1 MLWRDVSLSY
11 MRKIYM
17 GRFILRC
24 FTLLAVSLFLAV
36 APEQFVPLQAGMFF
50 DKLTLLH
57 VLWVVWVFD
66 MLAQVVPSTKAVI
79 ALGSQKSFLA
89 HFRKAHAPVS
99 LQSLRAKT
107 AQAAK
112 RAYIVFALWACLTF
126 GLGWLHAK
134 NILGDLAMLWIS
146 TFFYVC
152 DLICVLF

>member
-66 MLAQVVPSTKAVI
+66 MLAPVVPSTQAVI
-79 ALGSQKSFLA
+79 ALGSQKSVLA
-89 HFRKAHAPVS
+89 HVRKAHAPVS
-99 LQSLRAKT
+99 
-107 AQAAK
+107 
-112 RAYIVFALWACLTF
+112 
-126 GLGWLHAK
+126 
-134 NILGDLAMLWIS
+134 
-146 TFFYVC
+146 
-152 DLICVLF
+152 